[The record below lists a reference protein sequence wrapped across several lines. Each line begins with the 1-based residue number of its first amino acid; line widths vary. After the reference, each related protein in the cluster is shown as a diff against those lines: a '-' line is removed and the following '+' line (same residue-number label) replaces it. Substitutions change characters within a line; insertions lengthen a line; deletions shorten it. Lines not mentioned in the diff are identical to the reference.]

1 MQENHLVTVICTC
14 FNHQNFVVESL
25 KSVLNQT
32 YKNIQ
37 LIVVDDFSQDNSVLV
52 IKDFLRQNP
61 EILFIKN
68 QQNIGVTKSFN
79 NAMTFAKGAY
89 FVDLA
94 CDDLLFPNCIEKQLL
109 VFYKSKFDN
118 LAIVYGN
125 AAFISE
131 NGGHL
136 SYYFTVDE
144 NLKAIDLPK
153 SGDIYEDVISER
165 TVICSVSAMISKY
178 YFDKL
183 KGYDESLIYEDLDF
197 WIRASRNYNIEFT
210 DEILVQKR
218 MLNNSFHSNFKRKHN
233 IIGKTTC
240 KILNKTYNLN
250 KTKKENQILKKRVMI
265 EIKTSIKTKNF
276 ILFIKNCLL
285 WIRLL
290 LNS

>member
-14 FNHQNFVVESL
+14 FNHQNYVIESL

-37 LIVVDDFSQDNSVLV
+37 IIVVDDFSKDKSVLV
-52 IKDFLRQNP
+52 IEDFLKQNS

-68 QQNIGVTKSFN
+68 LQNIGVTKSFN

-94 CDDLLFPNCIEKQLL
+94 CDDVLLPNCIENQLS
-109 VFYKSKFDN
+109 VFYKSNLDN

-131 NGGHL
+131 NGNHL
-136 SYYFTVDE
+136 SYYFDVDK
-144 NLKAIDLPK
+144 NLKTIDLPK
-153 SGDIYEDVISER
+153 SGDIYEDVVSER
-165 TVICSVSAMISKY
+165 TVICSVTAMISKY

-183 KGYDESLIYEDLDF
+183 NGYDESLIYEDLDF
-197 WIRASRNYNIEFT
+197 WIRVTRNYNIEFI
-210 DEILVQKR
+210 DEILVKKR
-218 MLNNSFHSNFKRKHN
+218 MLTNSFHSNFKRKHN
-233 IIGKTTC
+233 IIGKTTF
-240 KILNKTYNLN
+240 KILNKTYKLN
-250 KTKKENQILKKRVMI
+250 KSKRENQILKKRVMI
-265 EIKTSIKTKNF
+265 EIKTSFKTKNL
-276 ILFIKNCLL
+276 ILFVKNCLL

>member
-14 FNHQNFVVESL
+14 FNHQDFVIESI

-32 YKNIQ
+32 HKNIQ

-52 IKDFLRQNP
+52 IEEFLKLNT

-68 QQNIGVTKSFN
+68 KQNIGVTKSFN
-79 NAMTFAKGAY
+79 NAMTFAKGIY

-94 CDDLLFPNCIEKQLL
+94 CDDVLLPNCIENQLS
-109 VFYKSKFDN
+109 VFYNSKFQN

-131 NGGHL
+131 KGKHIE
-136 SYYFTVDE
+136 YYFAVDE
-144 NLKAIDLPK
+144 NLKTIELPK

-165 TVICSVSAMISKY
+165 TVICSVTAMISKY

-183 KGYDESLIYEDLDF
+183 NGYDESLIYEDLDF
-197 WIRASRNYNIEFT
+197 WIRASRNFNIEFI

-218 MLNNSFHSNFKRKHN
+218 IVNNSFHSNFKRKHN
-233 IIGKTTC
+233 IIGKTTNR
-240 KILNKTYNLN
+240 ILNKTYRLN
-250 KTKKENQILKKRVMI
+250 KSKKENLILKNRVMI
-265 EIKTSIKTKNF
+265 EIKTSVKTKNF
-276 ILFIKNCLL
+276 ILFYKNGLL
-285 WIRLL
+285 WLKLWI
-290 LNS
+290 NS